1 MNTQEESQAKL
12 RHPSNLARLEE
23 ALASEVEF
31 IESIGGMAVFVSGLF
46 PEHKDGTND
55 K

>member
-1 MNTQEESQAKL
+1 MDTSEVAQSKL
-12 RHPSNLARLEE
+12 RHPSNPARLEE
-23 ALASEVEF
+23 ALTSELEF

-46 PEHKDGTND
+46 PEHKDGTNG